1 MYVSSEV
8 AEIINKAFSLAR
20 SAHFEYVT
28 PELVLYVACQNRMF
42 AQAFRSCGEASGA

>member
-28 PELVLYVACQNRMF
+28 PARTGCSLRRFGVA
-42 AQAFRSCGEASGA
+42 GEASGGLTGI